1 MLRGLA
7 AIPGAWGR
15 SAALV
20 PWPIGLNF
28 VWHVTILVS
37 CPKRYFGPFAPNPW
51 HDRSGK
57 CVKAQK
63 WLLPGEIPEQH
74 KFVTGKA
81 RILHVLKFYKLRKD
95 YVRKS
100 FKVIPGNAG

>member
-1 MLRGLA
+1 MC
-7 AIPGAWGR
+7 
-15 SAALV
+15 
-20 PWPIGLNF
+20 
-28 VWHVTILVS
+28 VTHLETWQKI
-37 CPKRYFGPFAPNPW
+37 YFGPFAPNPW
-51 HDRSGK
+51 PDRSGK
-57 CVKAQK
+57 CMKAPK
-63 WLLPGEIPEQH
+63 GLLPGEIPEQH